1 MKADR
6 HDFQRVRA
14 FSMKPTEGIDHIDRG
29 IDILVNNVDGGGAR
43 VTDSSDDTGAA
54 RLDELPYE
62 VRLDRLASP

>member
-29 IDILVNNVDGGGAR
+29 IDILDNNVDGGGAR
-43 VTDSSDDTGAA
+43 VADSSDDDWRGS
-54 RLDELPYE
+54 LDEL
-62 VRLDRLASP
+62 S

>member
-43 VTDSSDDTGAA
+43 VADSSDDDWRGS
-54 RLDELPYE
+54 LDELP
-62 VRLDRLASP
+62 